1 MLSSPG
7 CTQLHGM
14 ETHGGH
20 AEGHEGTRGG
30 TRVGVG
36 SPEGPRDPH
45 SVSRAAGP
53 RLTAWYPVDDITT
66 LVSMV
71 TESHGCLCSRSYV
84 TAQPDRHRTPRHS
97 TAPHGTP
104 APHPIPPSP
113 CGHTARPCDPAS
125 PQPHGAN
132 TAGLPVMEHSR
143 TTGHPLSP
151 GSWVQAPA
159 APHSPVP
166 PLWAAPRGLT
176 AQSRPPQHHRGPM
189 LAPAWLPGA
198 PHLVV
203 PTSRTNTE
211 RPRVARGGGGTG
223 MLSFAV
229 PRAQPRPPPCL
240 CRLEGVKC
248 HSCGVPGDGCAP
260 RSCRRPFCRRG
271 AGAASSRQ
279 LSEDLWSVQS
289 RAGAQQPVLGRATP
303 YPTTPTAARPCP
315 RHLLGT
321 AGCQVTPMPKGPTQP
336 RHPSTAQGHAAAE
349 QSRAVPGFDPGA
361 EPPPSPGITQH
372 ESAF

>member
-1 MLSSPG
+1 MQTRTPPPAVGLRPQNGPTAVRGWGLSMLSSPG

-84 TAQPDRHRTPRHS
+84 TAQPDRRRTPRHR

-113 CGHTARPCDPAS
+113 CGHTARPCDPSS

-132 TAGLPVMEHSR
+132 TARLPVMEHSR

-203 PTSRTNTE
+203 PTSRTNTGRGPGWPGE
-211 RPRVARGGGGTG
+211 RGAQGCSALLSPGRSPGPLPVSAGWKELSATAAGSQVTAVLPAPAGDHFAAEGLVQPLPGSCQRICGLCRARQGHSSPSWAGR
-223 MLSFAV
+223 
-229 PRAQPRPPPCL
+229 PHIPPPL
-240 CRLEGVKC
+240 L
-248 HSCGVPGDGCAP
+248 
-260 RSCRRPFCRRG
+260 
-271 AGAASSRQ
+271 
-279 LSEDLWSVQS
+279 
-289 RAGAQQPVLGRATP
+289 QP
-303 YPTTPTAARPCP
+303 
-315 RHLLGT
+315 
-321 AGCQVTPMPKGPTQP
+321 
-336 RHPSTAQGHAAAE
+336 
-349 QSRAVPGFDPGA
+349 DPA
-361 EPPPSPGITQH
+361 
-372 ESAF
+372 